1 MRVRPLPQQFREPP
15 AQPGRGEL
23 LLELEIAV
31 MTTVYGG
38 GAETARNDGFDP
50 YRVPSIRGQLRF
62 WWRASRGAKF
72 PTADKLRQ
80 EENAIWGD
88 TERVS
93 PVKLRILDFKAP
105 AELPAAQRGA
115 EGRWT
120 DEQPKYVLF
129 PARENRREIGQVYR
143 GGSFRLEVRAP
154 EQLIPDVDGALW
166 AWLAFG
172 GVGGRTRRGCGAL
185 YCKTYAHAWKSE
197 SLLGD
202 GTPRD
207 WPVLRGGVA
216 VMGTGKSDWFSCWRS
231 CIDVL
236 QRFRQDRTHL
246 RGRSRW
252 PEPDEIRRIRGV
264 HHPQHAPVNPSREFP
279 RAALGLPIIFQFKS
293 SEDPEP
299 NTLNVID
306 EQNMELRMASPVVL
320 KPWAVSATEAIPLLI
335 ALNTKPMS
343 QQLQSLPGTKLVLKQ
358 KQDLHPIEP
367 PGRGAIDRLISFAA
381 DAWSGQVYPL

>member
-1 MRVRPLPQQFREPP
+1 
-15 AQPGRGEL
+15 
-23 LLELEIAV
+23 

-38 GAETARNDGFDP
+38 GAETGRNDGFDP

-62 WWRASRGAKF
+62 WWRASRGASF
-72 PTADKLRQ
+72 STPDKLRQ

-88 TERVS
+88 TDRVS
-93 PVKLRILDFKAP
+93 PVRLRILNFKAGV
-105 AELPAAQRGA
+105 ERPAAQRGA

-129 PARENRREIGQVYR
+129 PAQENRKEIGPVYR

-154 EQLIPDVDGALW
+154 ERLVADVDGALW
-166 AWLAFG
+166 AWFTFG
-172 GVGGRTRRGCGAL
+172 GIGGRTRRGCGAL
-185 YCKTYAHAWKSE
+185 YCNAYAHSWKSE
-197 SLLGD
+197 SLKGD

-207 WPVLRGGVA
+207 WPVLRGGTA
-216 VMGTGKSDWFSCWRS
+216 VMGTGKSDWFSCWKS

-236 QRFRQDRTHL
+236 QTFRQDRPHP

-264 HHPQHAPVNPSREFP
+264 HPPQHAPVNPLHEFP

-306 EQNMELRMASPVVL
+306 DQDMELRMASPVIL

-335 ALNTKPMS
+335 SLNTKPMAE
-343 QQLQSLPGTKLVLKQ
+343 QLQSLPGTRLVLKQ
-358 KQDLHPIEP
+358 KQDLHQVEP
-367 PGRGAIDRLISFAA
+367 PGREAIDRLISLAA
-381 DAWSGQVYPL
+381 KTWSGQVYPL